1 MKNFIKISNLM
12 YGRNNED
19 VIVNID
25 EKLTNLAAYLATM
38 EYCNDI
44 SVTPIKLTTKMLTS
58 SSKKFLA
65 SKLNLYNVL
74 FASDEMIKSSLK
86 GKKIYD
92 HLELANLYNNTALL
106 ISPFDIPI
114 KYVNQNYYHGLLS
127 LQNPQIY
134 EEDLLKEIKLLIS
147 RIELSKKKSDFSCLC
162 YIHEIMHSQL
172 VRFKGSIS
180 DYLNDDVLSIF
191 IELVY
196 AYENNQNNLLKKDFL
211 IRINHFLI
219 EFEILYNYYYENNGN
234 ISDIDATVTSKY
246 IISTLKAFK
255 LFDQYISGSD
265 TEKTFIMSKIQE
277 VFDAKKTLEEILVEL
292 DITYENSL
300 DKNLFIKQ
308 LII

>member
-1 MKNFIKISNLM
+1 MENYIKISNLM
-12 YGRNNED
+12 YGHNNED
-19 VIVNID
+19 VTVNID

-38 EYCNDI
+38 EYCDDI
-44 SVTPIKLTTKMLTS
+44 SVTPIKLTTKILTS
-58 SSKKFLA
+58 TSKKFLA
-65 SKLNLYNVL
+65 SKLNLYDVL

-92 HLELANLYNNTALL
+92 HLELANLYNSTALL

-134 EEDLLKEIKLLIS
+134 EEDFLKEIKLLIS

-191 IELVY
+191 IELVF